1 MTKSSNSTEHTDP
14 LIDAFIDSLWLE
26 DGLSKLTLSAYRRD
40 MHGLAAW
47 LYSQGRSLSDA
58 QEPDIQ
64 S

>member
-40 MHGLAAW
+40 
-47 LYSQGRSLSDA
+47 
-58 QEPDIQ
+58 
-64 S
+64 